1 MDAAKVIL
9 HLLLGLEPLLAV
21 LHLAL
26 ELVFLDGL
34 QVMLVNL
41 LRSRKGGKFD
51 FTCLDKPSDTA
62 LIPEVRT
69 SEKWL
74 LIGWALL
81 CYLLH
86 SFFTFNKRVDETNE
100 KYQ

>member
-1 MDAAKVIL
+1 MIL

-21 LHLAL
+21 LDLAL

-74 LIGWALL
+74 LIGWTML

-86 SFFTFNKRVDETNE
+86 SFFTFDKRINETNE